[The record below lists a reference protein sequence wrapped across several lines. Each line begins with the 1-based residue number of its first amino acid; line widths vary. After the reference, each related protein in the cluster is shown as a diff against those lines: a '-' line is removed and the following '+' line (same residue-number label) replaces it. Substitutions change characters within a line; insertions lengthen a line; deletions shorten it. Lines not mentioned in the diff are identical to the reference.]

1 MSYISASL
9 RQSVIE
15 RADNCCEYCLLSQ
28 EDNFFPFEVDHIRA
42 EKHGGVSASDN
53 LAWSC
58 SNWNGFKGSDIGSI
72 DPLTDKLTPLFN
84 PRLQVW
90 SEHFRLDGA
99 RIEPLTPEGRVTVFL
114 LRLNRLEIIA
124 EREALITLNRYP
136 RSKLEI

>member
-1 MSYISASL
+1 MSYISATL
-9 RQSVIE
+9 RQAVIE

-42 EKHGGVSASDN
+42 EKHGGASVSDN

-58 SNWNGFKGSDIGSI
+58 SNRNGFKGSDIGSI
-72 DPLTDKLTPLFN
+72 DPFTDKLTPLFN

-114 LRLNRLEIIA
+114 LRLNRLESIA
-124 EREALITLNRYP
+124 EHEALITLNRYP
-136 RSKLEI
+136 YRNLEI